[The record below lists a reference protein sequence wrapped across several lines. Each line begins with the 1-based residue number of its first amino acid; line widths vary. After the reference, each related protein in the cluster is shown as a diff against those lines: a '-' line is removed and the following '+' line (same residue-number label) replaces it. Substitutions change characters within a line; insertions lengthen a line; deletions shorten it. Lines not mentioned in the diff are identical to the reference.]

1 MKKALAII
9 LATLAI
15 SANAQM
21 YTNTYMMNG
30 KTVTCTTTCIGNG
43 QSCTTSCF

>member
-15 SANAQM
+15 SANAQF
-21 YTNTYMMNG
+21 YTNTYNVG
-30 KTVTCTTTCIGNG
+30 NKTVVCTTSCVGNG